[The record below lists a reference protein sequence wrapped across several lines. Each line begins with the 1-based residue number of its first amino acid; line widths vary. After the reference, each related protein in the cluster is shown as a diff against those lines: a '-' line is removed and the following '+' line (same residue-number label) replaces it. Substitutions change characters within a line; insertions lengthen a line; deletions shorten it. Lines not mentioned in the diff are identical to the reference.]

1 MYMYRNSLNLF
12 NPESEITWHDGY
24 ILNDDGNEIT
34 STNSTY
40 TQPFISVNGSTQ
52 YSLSGDL
59 SEYSGE
65 SAAQGYRVYY
75 YNDNTFL
82 SRSSVLTQYNT
93 TFTTPGTC
101 NKLAIQ
107 CQFQNDYPKLNT
119 IMLNTGGKINY
130 EPYNVVDWY
139 TLGYHVRTNS
149 AWSRQTPS
157 KEYTSGEWV

>member
-40 TQPFISVNGSTQ
+40 TQPFITVNGSTQ

-65 SAAQGYRVYY
+65 SARRVTEY
-75 YNDNTFL
+75 
-82 SRSSVLTQYNT
+82 
-93 TFTTPGTC
+93 
-101 NKLAIQ
+101 I
-107 CQFQNDYPKLNT
+107 T
-119 IMLNTGGKINY
+119 IMIIHFY
-130 EPYNVVDWY
+130 PDQ
-139 TLGYHVRTNS
+139 
-149 AWSRQTPS
+149 AF
-157 KEYTSGEWV
+157 